1 MKRILFIIL
10 ILGLNFL
17 NAASL
22 SSTKSV
28 YKVGEDIV
36 IKVKDL
42 EYHPKNWIA
51 IYPKG
56 KSSSGSNIIRWKWTK
71 ETTDGEFRF
80 QTVGKVITKPYL
92 PEGEYEARVMY
103 KNSYTPEAV
112 VAFSVKGSDNET
124 PEGTAK
130 LMSSKDVY
138 KLGED
143 IVIKVRDLEYHPK
156 NWIAIYPKGKSSA
169 GSNVIRWKWTKETT
183 TGEFRFKTV
192 GKVISKPYLPVG
204 EYEARV
210 MYNNSYTPEAVVGFS
225 VGKAVQHKKPQIKSK
240 NGDYRTALHT
250 SIALANVPENSW
262 VAIYPKNSS
271 NNKENIITWKNV
283 DASKEFPIITFD
295 KILPPGDYQI
305 RLFPNNSYH
314 PIAKRDYSIFDSPD
328 FRKISLRTQQENYS
342 PNEPI
347 ILTFKNMED
356 YPKKW
361 IAFHMKMDD
370 SKKILKQKVLTS
382 AANGYVVIEEGMPT
396 LVYDAVIYAGNIGD
410 TKRELVSE
418 RFVVYQG
425 AKNTMINKIRKHCV
439 PGYHAIDSI
448 VCSNE
453 PNIAYAITYSKNKT
467 RYALKRYNLEI
478 NDIEL
483 IEYDQKLETHYPKE
497 SISLK
502 TLKYTPVYLYK
513 KTSKGADT
521 NIKWF
526 FKYKKKTILS
536 FSSNDADRAL
546 YDIHVTNKGKK
557 LVLSYRNES
566 TKPYG
571 VLTDTYDISNPSIAK
586 LIDRKV
592 KPLR

>member
-1 MKRILFIIL
+1 MKRILYILL

-56 KSSSGSNIIRWKWTK
+56 KSSSGSNVIRWKWTK

-183 TGEFRFKTV
+183 TGEFRFVTV

-210 MYNNSYTPEAVVGFS
+210 MYNNSYTPEAIVGFS
-225 VGKAVQHKKPQIKSK
+225 VKEKVPPQHQGKVSIKSQK
-240 NGDYRTALHT
+240 AQYIIPEVVKIDVITMDSLDKRVLKVYRENENGKWIEVNKLWGISDKTERTI
-250 SIALANVPENSW
+250 SIEFLPIGKYEARAYYGNELLTKTNFSINSIKT
-262 VAIYPKNSS
+262 V
-271 NNKENIITWKNV
+271 NIIDKV
-283 DASKEFPIITFD
+283 RQYCKFKERNDNTIIC
-295 KILPPGDYQI
+295 
-305 RLFPNNSYH
+305 
-314 PIAKRDYSIFDSPD
+314 
-328 FRKISLRTQQENYS
+328 
-342 PNEPI
+342 PNEY
-347 ILTFKNMED
+347 D
-356 YPKKW
+356 KW
-361 IAFHMKMDD
+361 
-370 SKKILKQKVLTS
+370 
-382 AANGYVVIEEGMPT
+382 
-396 LVYDAVIYAGNIGD
+396 
-410 TKRELVSE
+410 
-418 RFVVYQG
+418 
-425 AKNTMINKIRKHCV
+425 
-439 PGYHAIDSI
+439 
-448 VCSNE
+448 
-453 PNIAYAITYSKNKT
+453 AYAIHYKNYIFT
-467 RYALKRYNLEI
+467 HSNDDIISLNDRILLYDFVAINLDDNSAKI
-478 NDIEL
+478 NKK
-483 IEYDQKLETHYPKE
+483 DQKLAKHDPVE
-497 SISLK
+497 SVSLER
-502 TLKYTPVYLYK
+502 LKSTPIYMYK
-513 KTSKGADT
+513 
-521 NIKWF
+521 
-526 FKYKKKTILS
+526 
-536 FSSNDADRAL
+536 RAS
-546 YDIHVTNKGKK
+546 IHVDREHSWSFQYQGKEILLFESYDYERELYNIHTTNKGKN
-557 LVLSYRNES
+557 LVLSYNNGSFE
-566 TKPYG
+566 PHG
-571 VLTDTYDISNPSIAK
+571 ILTDTYDISDPTVAK
-586 LIDRKV
+586 LINREI
-592 KPLR
+592 KPLK